1 MGIGIVILFYLIGIF
16 ILCSALALVGGIVV
30 YFSCKIQRKRKVY
43 CAVFVPYLFFY
54 SWGFIGFMG
63 SMIVSGIKN
72 VDVGIG
78 DSFYAPLNKFYLLYA
93 MDTSDNCFI
102 GQPVTRNG
110 VEPVISCIT
119 KIQKIDDIVLGKSR
133 EDYNNDEKYFS
144 LNLKTDEIKFYS
156 DEDELINAQKLKKLD
171 LKNSYSFYTDLR
183 WKTAGAYFIFAGIL
197 SLILSVLICIKFCKF
212 VLKK

>member
-1 MGIGIVILFYLIGIF
+1 MGIGIVILFYLIKIF
-16 ILCSALALVGGIVV
+16 ILCSVLALIGGIVV
-30 YFSCKIQRKRKVY
+30 CFLCKTRRKRKVF

-54 SWGFIGFMG
+54 SLYFIGFIGG
-63 SMIVSGIKN
+63 STIVSEIKN
-72 VDVGIG
+72 VDDGIG
-78 DSFYAPLNKFYLLYA
+78 DSFYAPLNKFYLLEAIDDPGKCYITWCGSNTVVA
-93 MDTSDNCFI
+93 D
-102 GQPVTRNG
+102 
-110 VEPVISCIT
+110 IT
-119 KIQKIDDIVLGKSR
+119 KIQKIDDRVFGKGS

-156 DEDELINAQKLKKLD
+156 DENELINAQKLKKLD
-171 LKNSYSFYTDLR
+171 LKNSSNFYTDLR